1 MATIDLSQLSSSP
14 ILSTDDSFVSRLN
27 ITTSGE
33 QQNPVVTGL
42 PNGNFVV
49 VWADRAGN
57 DGSEGGIFA
66 QIYTSQF
73 EAVGSE
79 FIVNSYTDYW
89 QTRPEVSSTSSGDF
103 LVTWAEGNGYLSA
116 QFFNQSGA
124 QIGEQFNMRPGWN
137 HHADIAVSA
146 DGGFWVSGNV
156 AQDAIYIKKIS
167 SDGIDLIADVK
178 IDRDVFQADPTITI
192 LQDQRVLVTWN
203 EESETGSN
211 DIYAQLVSDSGV
223 LLGEAFLINQNTNNN
238 QLGQEVT
245 ALADGGFAIT
255 WQSENQD
262 GDGYGII
269 VRQFDNELIGTDEI
283 IVNEITLGDQTD
295 PTITADSEG
304 GFLVGWTDNI
314 HINGGAVYAQ
324 RFDTAA
330 NKIGSNIHLNDDG
343 VIDLNNS
350 KDVEIAELQDGSFV
364 AAWDAWSG
372 TRDIYARK
380 IADEEVQPI
389 LPIDDSFVSRLNIT
403 TSGEQ
408 QNPVVTGLPNGN
420 FVVVWADRAGNDGS
434 EGGIFA
440 QIYTSQFETVGAEFI
455 INSYTD
461 YWQTRPEV
469 SSTSSGDFLVTWAEG
484 NGYLSAQFFNQ
495 SGAQIGEQFNM
506 RPGWNHHAD
515 IAVSAD
521 GGFWVS
527 GNVAQDAIYIKKI
540 SSDGID
546 LIADVKIDRDV
557 FQADPT
563 ITILQD
569 QRVLVT
575 WNEESETGSND
586 IYAQLVSDSGVLLG
600 EAFLI
605 NQNTN
610 NNQLGQEVTAL
621 ADGGFAITWQSE
633 NQDGDGYGIIVRQ
646 FDNELIGTDEII
658 VNEITLGDQTDPTIT
673 ADSEG
678 GFLVGWTDNIHINGG
693 AVYAQRFDTAANKIG
708 SNIHLNDDGVID
720 LNNSK
725 DVEIAELQ
733 DGSFV
738 AAWDAWSGTRD
749 IYARKIADEE
759 VQPILPGHTFSV
771 KALNGKYLID
781 GVVAPNLELI
791 SGRTYEFDLSDP
803 TLITHPLKFKEGGS
817 LFEGSV
823 RYDGTLGVDQVVTLT
838 VPSMTDGVGLMSYYC
853 TNHSGMGNDIE
864 IKFNNIFGTNTD
876 DVLTGLSGSDWIEG
890 INGDDTIDGSTGQ
903 DHVDGGEGHDT
914 LFGGADNDT
923 LNGSDGDDT
932 IDGGSGNDTL
942 DGGAGDD
949 VYEYWGYEGFD
960 VISETSGFDTI
971 VFKEAH
977 NENAGW
983 GSPFQ
988 EGDDLVYVAD
998 NGISGFRVTDH
1009 FSDPDKSIELFEYE
1023 LSGYSV
1029 LVRNSDQE
1037 IVDPFG
1043 NYDEL
1048 LVGTVGN
1055 DTIIGAAGDNII
1067 HDEIY
1072 GYGGD
1077 DTIDNSVGGKSW
1089 IEAGDGD
1096 DVVTGGASEDRIRG
1110 QGGDDKLSGN
1120 DGNDYLFG
1128 GAGDDTL
1135 DGGAGDDTIN
1145 DGAGTDIING
1155 GDGTD
1160 TLLRNLSDDY
1170 SDYAFTPI
1178 IDLNSGK
1185 FYAEEYP
1192 DDYDTLISMEN
1203 LQVAGNFNYTLK
1215 GDNADNILTAGAGND
1230 TLVGGSG
1237 NDTLTGGSGNDTLT
1251 GGAGD
1256 DIIYGG
1262 AGDDTYVFE
1271 FQGNDTVIDSSGNNI
1286 VFADTKGD
1294 NGELRFRQLYQS
1306 NDQLV
1311 LEGSRENTDSK
1322 ISMSGVESIKWG
1334 VIDDGYTMTLGVSGE
1349 TSDVSNSMYVGTL
1362 SDDTLITGQGDY
1374 VEGYG
1379 ADGDDTITVLGGSS
1393 WVSGD
1398 GGNDTLIGGEGNDTL
1413 KGDYTSGDAGHDTLY
1428 GNGGNDTL
1436 SGNAGNDTLT
1446 GGSGSDTFQFH
1457 GFFEHDTITDYDS
1470 DEDILEFYANDG
1482 SALNI
1487 SDLIETVNSDGNRVL
1502 STADGLSSV
1511 TLEGT
1516 AGITPVSGGL
1526 AMSVVS
1532 QDGDV
1537 VTFGIFADPI
1547 TDPDEDG
1554 IGSFDFTLN
1563 HDALDMQI
1571 DAGSLVFAT
1580 GLSGLQNYDADSGTL
1595 TAGAFTLNN
1604 VEDLDAPLLT
1614 FEATM
1619 LDTKAP
1625 ISIQITDIVVDGDD
1639 FASTTEVF
1647 DFSALAITTTITD
1660 RFGNAMTSAE
1670 AQAYEAS
1677 NGEQFFI
1684 REVGDD
1690 DGTTVFEIVALPD
1703 ANISAIDFELTDN
1716 AGLTDFTVSDALA
1729 DWSVQANTSTPN
1741 TVILSG
1747 FGAIDGS
1754 EDITAGQE
1762 TVLATFTSAASPDF
1776 VISGIALNGVS
1787 QQNVSVDEITAT
1799 STTGNVTVFE
1809 TASGSDL
1816 LIDAA
1821 MAIDTAS
1828 DKAIGA
1834 FDALQA
1840 LRLAVGLD
1848 KSDGTS
1854 EWHDYIAADINK
1866 DGRVGA
1872 DDALNILKFAV
1883 GLTDGPSAD
1892 WVFVDGDADYSAI
1905 DRKNTDYDEGILISD
1920 VMTDLS
1926 INMTGILV
1934 GDVDGSYIA

>member
-455 INSYTD
+455 VNSYTD

-949 VYEYWGYEGFD
+949 VLYGDGSLTTYTFNAILTEQDENWTAVGLERVDLALGLYHDSPFSFSFGDKITFFGGEVVRMIIDQGTLYDTINFEGYNNSFEAYDPVISEYSNVSDERYILIEQPFKLNNTNHTLTFEIYSEGDHFDQIQTLEDWFDNSQRKSQGLPEINAYKPGVEIDYNDAVASSLASKSSASLGSDDDTLDGGAGNDTLSGGAGDDVLRGGDGDDKLSAWIGNDEVYAGAGNDTIINTGGEDLFDGGSGVDTLITDLSQSVKDRLGLSLDFDIVFDLTAEDPHMRHYAVTPDGTDYAWDEIYSIENYTLIGDFDVTLTGDDQANILVSDSGDDVLRGGAGNDTLDGGSGDDKLYGGAGNDTLSGGAGDDVYEYWGYEGFD

-1251 GGAGD
+1251 GGAG
-1256 DIIYGG
+1256 
-1262 AGDDTYVFE
+1262 
-1271 FQGNDTVIDSSGNNI
+1271 
-1286 VFADTKGD
+1286 
-1294 NGELRFRQLYQS
+1294 
-1306 NDQLV
+1306 
-1311 LEGSRENTDSK
+1311 
-1322 ISMSGVESIKWG
+1322 
-1334 VIDDGYTMTLGVSGE
+1334 E
-1349 TSDVSNSMYVGTL
+1349 TS
-1362 SDDTLITGQGDY
+1362 
-1374 VEGYG
+1374 
-1379 ADGDDTITVLGGSS
+1379 
-1393 WVSGD
+1393 
-1398 GGNDTLIGGEGNDTL
+1398 
-1413 KGDYTSGDAGHDTLY
+1413 
-1428 GNGGNDTL
+1428 
-1436 SGNAGNDTLT
+1436 
-1446 GGSGSDTFQFH
+1446 
-1457 GFFEHDTITDYDS
+1457 
-1470 DEDILEFYANDG
+1470 
-1482 SALNI
+1482 
-1487 SDLIETVNSDGNRVL
+1487 
-1502 STADGLSSV
+1502 ST
-1511 TLEGT
+1511 
-1516 AGITPVSGGL
+1516 
-1526 AMSVVS
+1526 
-1532 QDGDV
+1532 
-1537 VTFGIFADPI
+1537 
-1547 TDPDEDG
+1547 
-1554 IGSFDFTLN
+1554 
-1563 HDALDMQI
+1563 
-1571 DAGSLVFAT
+1571 
-1580 GLSGLQNYDADSGTL
+1580 
-1595 TAGAFTLNN
+1595 
-1604 VEDLDAPLLT
+1604 
-1614 FEATM
+1614 
-1619 LDTKAP
+1619 
-1625 ISIQITDIVVDGDD
+1625 
-1639 FASTTEVF
+1639 
-1647 DFSALAITTTITD
+1647 
-1660 RFGNAMTSAE
+1660 
-1670 AQAYEAS
+1670 
-1677 NGEQFFI
+1677 
-1684 REVGDD
+1684 
-1690 DGTTVFEIVALPD
+1690 VAL
-1703 ANISAIDFELTDN
+1703 
-1716 AGLTDFTVSDALA
+1716 
-1729 DWSVQANTSTPN
+1729 
-1741 TVILSG
+1741 
-1747 FGAIDGS
+1747 
-1754 EDITAGQE
+1754 
-1762 TVLATFTSAASPDF
+1762 
-1776 VISGIALNGVS
+1776 
-1787 QQNVSVDEITAT
+1787 
-1799 STTGNVTVFE
+1799 
-1809 TASGSDL
+1809 
-1816 LIDAA
+1816 
-1821 MAIDTAS
+1821 
-1828 DKAIGA
+1828 
-1834 FDALQA
+1834 
-1840 LRLAVGLD
+1840 
-1848 KSDGTS
+1848 
-1854 EWHDYIAADINK
+1854 
-1866 DGRVGA
+1866 
-1872 DDALNILKFAV
+1872 
-1883 GLTDGPSAD
+1883 
-1892 WVFVDGDADYSAI
+1892 
-1905 DRKNTDYDEGILISD
+1905 
-1920 VMTDLS
+1920 VMTPMFS
-1926 INMTGILV
+1926 NFRGMIR
-1934 GDVDGSYIA
+1934 

>member
-988 EGDDLVYVAD
+988 EGDDLVYVAG

-1487 SDLIETVNSDGNRVL
+1487 SDLIETVNTDGNRVL

-1516 AGITPVSGGL
+1516 GGITPVSGGL

-1787 QQNVSVDEITAT
+1787 QQNVSVDKITAT

-1892 WVFVDGDADYSAI
+1892 WVFLDGDADYSA
-1905 DRKNTDYDEGILISD
+1905 G
-1920 VMTDLS
+1920 
-1926 INMTGILV
+1926 
-1934 GDVDGSYIA
+1934 